1 MLKNYN
7 NEIPFYQSNISYLQ
21 LKRLMVMDDHD
32 DVEQEVVVVCEEEDI
47 DTDGQMQ
54 VPEVQSGHDHDHE
67 EAEVQEELL
76 VAEPDVQEDS
86 DIEEE
91 EQIQF
96 HVQGAVQSD
105 AVWGCLESVGHVQ
118 FVEPEPDAMQRY
130 LEDSGP

>member
-1 MLKNYN
+1 
-7 NEIPFYQSNISYLQ
+7 
-21 LKRLMVMDDHD
+21 MVMDDHD
-32 DVEQEVVVVCEEEDI
+32 DVEQEVVVVCEEEDV

-54 VPEVQSGHDHDHE
+54 VPEVQSGHDHDHK

-76 VAEPDVQEDS
+76 VAKPDVQEDS

-105 AVWGCLESVGHVQ
+105 AMLGCLQSVGHVQ
-118 FVEPEPDAMQRY
+118 FIEPEPDAMQRY